1 MSDAFQIVVEPN
13 QSGVRLDKLLAEALP
28 DMSRSRLQSLIKGGS
43 VYLVK
48 PASGETIKSPSR
60 SVKQGEVFRVEVP
73 LPEDATPKPEN
84 IPLDVIF
91 EDDHLIV
98 VDKPAGMVVHPAP
111 GAPSGTLV
119 NALLHHCAGS
129 LSGIGGVKRP
139 GIVHRIDKE
148 TSGLLV
154 MAKHD
159 KAHNGLAAQFADH
172 SIERLYSAVCKG
184 HPMPSSG
191 RIEGNIARHPVD
203 RKRMAV
209 SKTGGK
215 WAATHYRT
223 IKHFQQAGTAIAS
236 LIECQLETGRTHQ
249 VRVHMAHI
257 GHPLV
262 GDPVYARA
270 TRLSGKIK
278 GAARDAI
285 ASFNRQALH
294 ARVLGFLHPISG
306 EPFKFESELPHDM
319 KEMLATLDRYAV

>member
-1 MSDAFQIVVEPN
+1 MFQITVDTE
-13 QSGVRLDKLLAEALP
+13 QAGFRLDKLLASALP
-28 DMSRSRLQSLIKGGS
+28 DLSRSRLQALIKEGQ
-43 VYLVK
+43 VALVGT
-48 PASGETIKSPSR
+48 PGTIKSPSR
-60 SVKQGEVFRVEVP
+60 SVKPGEVFSVNIP
-73 LPEDATPKPEN
+73 MPEEAIPAAQD

-91 EDDHLIV
+91 EDEHLIV
-98 VDKPAGMVVHPAP
+98 INKPAGMVVHPAP
-111 GAPSGTLV
+111 GSPDGTLV

-148 TSGLLV
+148 TSGLLI

-159 KAHNGLAAQFADH
+159 KAHNGLAEQFADH

-184 HPMPSSG
+184 HPVPPSG

-209 SKTGGK
+209 TKSGGK

-223 IKHFQQAGTAIAS
+223 IKHYQQAGTPLAS

-270 TRLSGKIK
+270 GRISGKIK
-278 GAARDAI
+278 GRARDAL
-285 ASFNRQALH
+285 AAFKRQALH
-294 ARVLGFLHPISG
+294 ARVLGFLHPITG
-306 EPFKFESELPHDM
+306 ERFKFESELPYDM
-319 KEMLATLDRYAV
+319 KEMLEALDRYAV

>member
-1 MSDAFQIVVEPN
+1 MFQITVDTG
-13 QSGVRLDKLLAEALP
+13 QAGFRLDKLLATALP
-28 DMSRSRLQSLIKGGS
+28 DFSRSRLQALIKEGQVTLS
-43 VYLVK
+43 TP
-48 PASGETIKSPSR
+48 PAIIRSPSR
-60 SVKQGEVFRVEVP
+60 TVKSGEVFSVNIPMPEEA
-73 LPEDATPKPEN
+73 LPSAQN

-91 EDDHLIV
+91 EDQHLIV
-98 VDKPAGMVVHPAP
+98 VNKPAGMVVHPAP
-111 GAPSGTLV
+111 GSPDGTLV

-148 TSGLLV
+148 TSGLLI

-159 KAHNGLAAQFADH
+159 KAHHGLADQFADH

-184 HPMPSSG
+184 HPVPPAA

-209 SKTGGK
+209 TKNGGK

-223 IKHFQQAGTAIAS
+223 IKHYQQAGTPLAS

-249 VRVHMAHI
+249 VRVHMANI

-262 GDPVYARA
+262 GDPVYGRA
-270 TRLSGKIK
+270 GKISGKIK
-278 GAARDAI
+278 GPARDVLTG
-285 ASFNRQALH
+285 FKRQALH
-294 ARVLGFLHPISG
+294 ARVLGFLHPVTG
-306 EPFKFESELPHDM
+306 ERFKFESELPYDM
-319 KEMLATLDRYAV
+319 KEMLGVLDRYAV